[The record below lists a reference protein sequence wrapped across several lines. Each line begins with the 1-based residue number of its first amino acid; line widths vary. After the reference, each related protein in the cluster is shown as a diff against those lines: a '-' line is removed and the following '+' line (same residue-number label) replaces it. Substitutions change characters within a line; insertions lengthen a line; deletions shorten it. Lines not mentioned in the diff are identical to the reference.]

1 MNEIPVSENNTNRIV
16 TRFRALVILVL
27 AALLGYF
34 VYATT
39 VNPDSKYP
47 FKYGLDLAGG
57 SHLVYEADVSAVAEG
72 DVPEL
77 MSILREVIER
87 RVNAFGVSEPV
98 VQVEE
103 SSAVAGERRQRLI
116 VELPGVADVEEAK
129 NEIGKTPLL
138 EFKLIDAE
146 ALATQNALEQVT
158 QNGSSTAVI
167 KNVTMNGEA
176 VATSSPYID
185 TGLTGRYLANAQVVF
200 GQGVGL
206 ANEPIVSITFND
218 EGGRLFEEITRTHVG
233 EQLAIFLD
241 GSLVSAPR
249 INEAI
254 AGGKAVISGN
264 FTAIEARDL
273 VQNLNFGALP
283 MPISLVSTQSVGA
296 SVGERA
302 IDAGVKAGFFGLLA
316 ISLFMTLWYR
326 LPGFFAAVSL
336 GIYVLMMLAIFKL
349 IPVTLTAAGIA
360 GLVLSIGL
368 AVDANILISERLR
381 DELRRGRKPIDAI
394 REGFGQAWTSIRD
407 GNLVNVLSG
416 VILYWF
422 GDVFI
427 EGFAF
432 TLIIGTV
439 VSLVSSLVISRT
451 LLMAFCA
458 HEENTG
464 IRKFLLGSGFR
475 K

>member
-1 MNEIPVSENNTNRIV
+1 MSPNPQKEPHTDRTITI
-16 TRFRALVILVL
+16 FRAVVVIVG
-27 AALLGYF
+27 ALLLAYW

-57 SHLVYEADVSAVAEG
+57 SHLVYEADVSAVDPA
-72 DVPEL
+72 DVSEL

-87 RVNAFGVSEPV
+87 RVNAFGVSEPI
-98 VQVEE
+98 VQVEQ
-103 SSAVAGERRQRLI
+103 SSAVAGERRERLI
-116 VELPGVADVEEAK
+116 VELPGVADVEDAK

-158 QNGSSTAVI
+158 QGSSSAVV

-176 VATSSPYID
+176 VSTSSPYID
-185 TGLTGRYLANAQVVF
+185 TGLTGRYLSNAQVVF

-218 EGGRLFEEITRTHVG
+218 EGGRLFEEITRANVG

-254 AGGKAVISGN
+254 SGGKAVISGN
-264 FTAIEARDL
+264 FTAVEARDL
-273 VQNLNFGALP
+273 VQNLNFGSLP
-283 MPISLVSTQSVGA
+283 MPISLVSTQSIGP

-302 IDAGVKAGFFGLLA
+302 MDAGANAGIIGLLA
-316 ISLFMTLWYR
+316 IAFFMTFWYR

-336 GIYVLMMLAIFKL
+336 VIYVLMMLVIFKL

-368 AVDANILISERLR
+368 AVDANILISERLG
-381 DELRRGRKPIDAI
+381 DELRRGRKPIEAI
-394 REGFGQAWTSIRD
+394 REGFAQAWTSIRD

-432 TLIIGTV
+432 TLIIGTI

-464 IRKFLLGSGFR
+464 ITKFLLGSGFR